1 MSVKFDVIV
10 IGGGPAGYVAAI
22 RAAQLGFKTACV
34 EKWVNIDKDG
44 VKVPALGGTCLNV
57 GCIPSKAL
65 LESSMHYTH
74 AKDDLAKHG
83 VKVGGVG
90 IDIAQMIGRKD
101 EIVSQ
106 LTGGIAQL
114 FKANKIEWIQG
125 SGKLYADKKV
135 EVTKHNKD
143 VILFEAEH
151 IILATGSIPIDIS
164 AAPVDHERIID
175 SSDALSLQEIPKRL
189 GVIGAGVI
197 GLEMASV
204 WARLGTE
211 VILFEAMD
219 DFLASADS
227 AISKDALR
235 HFKKQGLDIRLGA
248 RVTSSSVSKKD
259 VTVTV
264 QDASGE
270 QQFKFDRLLVAVGR
284 IPVTENIADAGANL
298 LMDGQRVHVTG
309 DCSTNIPGVWAIGD
323 LVRGPMLAH
332 KGSEEGVAVA
342 ERIAGQYAHVN
353 YDVIPWVIYTHPE
366 IAWVGK
372 TEQTCRQEGLEIKT
386 GSFPFAASGRAK
398 AMGATEGLVKIIAD
412 ARTDK
417 LLGVHIVGAN
427 ASELIHEAVVA
438 MEFGASSEDL
448 ARIMHAH
455 PTLAEALHEA
465 ALAVDKRAIH
475 IVNK

>member
-1 MSVKFDVIV
+1 MTKHFDVIV

-22 RAAQLGFKTACV
+22 RAAQLGLKTACV
-34 EKWVNIDKDG
+34 EKWINPEG
-44 VKVPALGGTCLNV
+44 NPALGGTCLNV

-65 LESSMHYTH
+65 LESSEHYAH
-74 AKDDLAKHG
+74 AKDGLAKHG

-90 IDIAQMIGRKD
+90 IDVAQMIARKD

-106 LTGGIAQL
+106 LTSGIAQL
-114 FKANKIEWIQG
+114 FKANKIDWLQG
-125 SGKLYADKKV
+125 AGKLLADKKV
-135 EVTKHNKD
+135 EITAQDGSTKITTAD
-143 VILFEAEH
+143 H
-151 IILATGSIPIDIS
+151 IILATGSIPVDIP
-164 AAPVDHERIID
+164 AAPVDHDRIID
-175 SSDALSLQEIPKRL
+175 SSDALSLTEIPKRL

-204 WARLGTE
+204 WSRLGSE
-211 VILFEAMD
+211 VVLFEAMSE
-219 DFLASADS
+219 FLAVADT
-227 AISKDALR
+227 AISRDAAR

-248 RVTSSSVSKKD
+248 RVTATSVAKKD
-259 VTVTV
+259 VTVTF
-264 QDASGE
+264 QDSNGE
-270 QQFKFDRLLVAVGR
+270 QELKFDRLLVAVGR
-284 IPVTENIADAGANL
+284 RPHADNIADASADL
-298 LMDGQRVHVTG
+298 LMDGNRVHVNSE
-309 DCSTNIPGVWAIGD
+309 CATNIPGVWAIGD

-342 ERIAGQYAHVN
+342 ERIAGHYSHVN
-353 YDVIPWVIYTHPE
+353 YDTIPWVIYTHPE

-372 TEQTCRQEGLEIKT
+372 TEQTCKQEGIAVKT

-398 AMGATEGLVKIIAD
+398 AMDETEGLVKIIAD

-417 LLGVHIVGAN
+417 LLGVHIIGSK

-438 MEFGASSEDL
+438 MEFDASAEDL

-455 PTLAEALHEA
+455 PTLAEAVHEA